1 MFEGVFAPHPYCPH
15 RQVAPVKAAL
25 ALSLVATGETLQN
38 GIFLFVNFF
47 FLCLLSQKEKVEF
60 LLVPYEITVSKVK
73 YTFADF
79 KLSLQKQD
87 KA

>member
-1 MFEGVFAPHPYCPH
+1 MVAKQLTVFS
-15 RQVAPVKAAL
+15 RQNQL
-25 ALSLVATGETLQN
+25 LQN
-38 GIFLFVNFF
+38 RLRFPFS

-73 YTFADF
+73 YTFTDF

>member
-1 MFEGVFAPHPYCPH
+1 MLGFCIAFCPH

-25 ALSLVATGETLQN
+25 ALSLVATSETIQN

-60 LLVPYEITVSKVK
+60 LLLPYKVTVSKVK
-73 YTFADF
+73 YTFTEF
-79 KLSLQKQD
+79 KL
-87 KA
+87 

>member
-1 MFEGVFAPHPYCPH
+1 VP
-15 RQVAPVKAAL
+15 
-25 ALSLVATGETLQN
+25 LVAKRKAG
-38 GIFLFVNFF
+38 
-47 FLCLLSQKEKVEF
+47 F